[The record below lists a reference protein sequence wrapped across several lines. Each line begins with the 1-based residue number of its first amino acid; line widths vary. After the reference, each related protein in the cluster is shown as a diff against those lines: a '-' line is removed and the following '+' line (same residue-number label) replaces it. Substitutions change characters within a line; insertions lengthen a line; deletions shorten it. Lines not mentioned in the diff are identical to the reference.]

1 MIFPYAANPGEC
13 LLNDLSKFHYQN
25 IYQDKTMP
33 RNKFIGFLASFF
45 SILAGAAFIFF
56 VFVEKSTGNFF
67 YINDIFIGSVFSYY
81 AVAFPVALV
90 SMAVVGTG
98 FWIGLTILSIKVVP
112 PMPELVEKKDTTK
125 FKAVL
130 LCAFSLSAGAAMIYG
145 MYIKSYWAIAIPAAV
160 IAIVILGA
168 VFWVGLAIL
177 TTRKTLPEKSPE
189 KK

>member
-1 MIFPYAANPGEC
+1 
-13 LLNDLSKFHYQN
+13 
-25 IYQDKTMP
+25 MP
-33 RNKFIGFLASFF
+33 RNKLFGFLASVS
-45 SILAGAAFIFF
+45 SILLGAAYIFF
-56 VFVEKSTGNFF
+56 VFVDKTAGNFF

-81 AVAFPVALV
+81 TIAFPVALV
-90 SMAVVGTG
+90 SFAVAGTG

-130 LCAFSLSAGAAMIYG
+130 LCAFSLSAGAVMIYG
-145 MYIKSYWAIAIPAAV
+145 MYIKSYWAIAIPSAV
-160 IAIVILGA
+160 IAVVILGA

-177 TTRKTLPEKSPE
+177 TTRKTLPEKSAE